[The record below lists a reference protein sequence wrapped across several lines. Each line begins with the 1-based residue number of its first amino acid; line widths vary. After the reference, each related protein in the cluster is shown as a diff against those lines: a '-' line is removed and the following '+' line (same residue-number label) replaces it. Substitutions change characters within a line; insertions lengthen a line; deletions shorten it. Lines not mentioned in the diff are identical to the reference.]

1 MGCDSINA
9 VQKNFLGALN
19 SLTNHKIDT
28 KELEKIIS
36 SQIINSKDLHQ
47 IYKEYIESILT
58 SNPLNKELGSTINRG
73 LTDNFLKLILEDI
86 YGEKLSF
93 DSFPTESVII
103 SILID
108 IIGQEESIIYFLT
121 KQDLIIERLNLI
133 PYKKSTLLKYLK
145 RQIEKI
151 SSYKFLSEEKIS
163 HSVNVVNCCEALS
176 DCKNKIVE
184 KGKVYEKKS

>member
-9 VQKNFLGALN
+9 VQRNFLGALN

-47 IYKEYIESILT
+47 IY
-58 SNPLNKELGSTINRG
+58 KELGSTINRG